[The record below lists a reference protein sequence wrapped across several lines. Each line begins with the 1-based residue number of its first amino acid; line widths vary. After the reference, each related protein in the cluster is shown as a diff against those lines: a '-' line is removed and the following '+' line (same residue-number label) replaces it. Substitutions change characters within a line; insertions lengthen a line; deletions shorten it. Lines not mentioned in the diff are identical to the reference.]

1 MLYRKN
7 LRSVATLAAALMA
20 MPLLAGCGG
29 GRNNEPMA
37 NNPPPAAEQPHLTG
51 KQKLVALAGAAALYY
66 VYKTYTAQKQNA
78 PQNVRDAVP
87 NGAQLYRSES
97 TGGIYYRDPKTHE
110 AHWLTIP
117 NGKIEVPENDY
128 NRIMSERGQWEN
140 MKVPTANTP
149 PPGR

>member
-1 MLYRKN
+1 MFYQRP
-7 LRSVATLAAALMA
+7 LRRAATLAAALMC

-29 GRNNEPMA
+29 GRNNEPVA
-37 NNPPPAAEQPHLTG
+37 NNPPAAPQEPHLSG

-66 VYKTYTAQKQNA
+66 VYKTYTAQKQDA

-87 NGAQLYRSES
+87 PGAQLYRSES

-117 NGKIEVPENDY
+117 NGKIQVPESDY
-128 NRIMSERGQWEN
+128 NRIMSERNQWEN
-140 MKVPTANTP
+140 MKVPTAGTP
-149 PPGR
+149 PPR